1 MTQQLPFSIAAN
13 QVLAKYKFRQTFVT
27 SGRWE
32 AANNYS
38 EVVWAANQLLDLAG
52 AASYVGSQD
61 AEQIRT
67 VANRWLKD
75 CVTPQEFPEHAEEPT
90 NDR

>member
-1 MTQQLPFSIAAN
+1 MSQQLPFSIAAN

-27 SGRWE
+27 TRWI
-32 AANNYS
+32 ASYGVS

-75 CVTPQEFPEHAEEPT
+75 CVTPQELPEHTLEPT
-90 NDR
+90 T

>member
-1 MTQQLPFSIAAN
+1 MSQQLPFSIAAN
-13 QVLAKYKFRQTFVT
+13 QVLARYKFRQTFV
-27 SGRWE
+27 SCRWE
-32 AANNYS
+32 AKHGAG

-52 AASYVGSQD
+52 VASYVGSQD

-75 CVTPQEFPEHAEEPT
+75 CVTPQEFPEYTLEPT
-90 NDR
+90 T

>member
-1 MTQQLPFSIAAN
+1 MSQQLPFSIAAN

-27 SGRWE
+27 SRWAE
-32 AANNYS
+32 KHGVG

-52 AASYVGSQD
+52 VASYVGSQD

>member
-1 MTQQLPFSIAAN
+1 MSQQLPFSIAAN
-13 QVLAKYKFRQTFVT
+13 QVLARYKFRQTFVT

-61 AEQIRT
+61 AEQIRK
-67 VANRWLKD
+67 VANHWLKD
-75 CVTPQEFPEHAEEPT
+75 CVTPLEFSEYAEGQA

>member
-13 QVLAKYKFRQTFVT
+13 QVLAKYKFRRTFV

-32 AANNYS
+32 AANAFA

-61 AEQIRT
+61 ADQIRT
-67 VANRWLKD
+67 VANCWLKD

-90 NDR
+90 NDQ

>member
-1 MTQQLPFSIAAN
+1 MSQQLPFSIAAN

-27 SGRWE
+27 TRWI
-32 AANNYS
+32 ASYGIS

-52 AASYVGSQD
+52 AASYAGSQD

-75 CVTPQEFPEHAEEPT
+75 CVTPQEFPEHTLEPT
-90 NDR
+90 T

>member
-1 MTQQLPFSIAAN
+1 MSQQLPFSIAAN
-13 QVLAKYKFRQTFVT
+13 QVLARYKFRQTFVT

-67 VANRWLKD
+67 VANHWLKD
-75 CVTPQEFPEHAEEPT
+75 CVTPLEFSEYAEGQA

>member
-1 MTQQLPFSIAAN
+1 MSQQLPFSIAAN

-27 SGRWE
+27 TRWI
-32 AANNYS
+32 ASYGVS

-61 AEQIRT
+61 AEEIRT
-67 VANRWLKD
+67 VANRWIKD
-75 CVTPQEFPEHAEEPT
+75 CVTPQEFPEHTLEPT
-90 NDR
+90 T

>member
-1 MTQQLPFSIAAN
+1 MSLQLPFSIAAN

-27 SGRWE
+27 TRWI
-32 AANNYS
+32 ARNGVS
-38 EVVWAANQLLDLAG
+38 EVVWAANQLLDLAS

-67 VANRWLKD
+67 VANHWLKD
-75 CVTPQEFPEHAEEPT
+75 CVTPLEFSEYAEGQA

>member
-1 MTQQLPFSIAAN
+1 MSQQLPFSIAAN

-27 SGRWE
+27 TRWI
-32 AANNYS
+32 ASYGVS

-67 VANRWLKD
+67 VANRWIKD
-75 CVTPQEFPEHAEEPT
+75 CVTPQEFPEHTLEPT
-90 NDR
+90 T